1 MKKRILLSIITI
13 TLNNFEELLRTVE
26 SVRDLELC
34 EHIIINGGNCLKT
47 LAFLKNF
54 SGRSISEPDQGI
66 SDAFNKGIL
75 LSTGD
80 AIIMLNS
87 GDTLL
92 DRTYPARASQ
102 ILDLDPQIDFVHA
115 DLIFEDRLIGPYIM
129 RPLRTK
135 NVLSPN
141 IGRGMPYR
149 HQSMVVRK
157 EVYDRVGFFNLNYIC
172 SDFDWISRWE
182 LGLKKSCGKAYYSQG
197 DPVIIMDGGGI
208 SSTQERKII
217 LEAIQIIKQRN
228 RNVGFLEKMKSDVAL
243 FKRLVLF
250 YCRFLLKTMGF
261 INILIKLKRI
271 KYKKYFLQ
279 SSRQFYKN

>member
-1 MKKRILLSIITI
+1 MKNRIFLSIITI

-26 SVRDLELC
+26 SVRDLNGC
-34 EHIIINGGNCLKT
+34 EHIIINGGECPQT
-47 LAFLKNF
+47 LEFLQGYNGK
-54 SGRSISEPDQGI
+54 SVSEPDQGI
-66 SDAFNKGIL
+66 SDAFNKGIR
-75 LSTGD
+75 LSSGD

-87 GDTLL
+87 GDILL

-102 ILDLDPQIDFVHA
+102 ILDQDPQIDFVHA
-115 DLIFEDRLIGPYIM
+115 DLIFEDALIGSYIM

-157 EVYDRVGFFNLNYIC
+157 EVYGRVGFFNLNYIC
-172 SDFDWISRWE
+172 SDFDWVCRWE
-182 LGLKKSCGKAYYSQG
+182 LGLKKSHGQAYYSQG

-217 LEAIQIIKQRN
+217 LEAIKIIRQRN
-228 RNVGFLEKMKSDVAL
+228 KHISFLEKTRSYSAL
-243 FKRLVLF
+243 FRRLVLF
-250 YCRFLLKTMGF
+250 SVRVFLKKLGF
-261 INILIKLKRI
+261 VNILVIIKRI
-271 KYKKYFLQ
+271 KYKRFLII
-279 SSRQFYKN
+279 K

>member
-1 MKKRILLSIITI
+1 MKNRIFLSIITI

-26 SVRDLELC
+26 SVRDLNGC
-34 EHIIINGGNCLKT
+34 EHIIINGGECPQT
-47 LAFLKNF
+47 LEFLQGYNGK
-54 SGRSISEPDQGI
+54 SVSEPDQGI
-66 SDAFNKGIL
+66 SDAFNKGIR
-75 LSTGD
+75 LSSGD

-87 GDTLL
+87 GDILL

-102 ILDLDPQIDFVHA
+102 ILDQDPQIDFVHA
-115 DLIFEDRLIGPYIM
+115 DLIFKDSLIGSYIM

-172 SDFDWISRWE
+172 SDFDWVCRWE
-182 LGLKKSCGKAYYSQG
+182 LDLKKSHGQAYYSQG

-217 LEAIQIIKQRN
+217 LEAIKIIRQRN
-228 RNVGFLEKMKSDVAL
+228 KHISFLEKTRSYSAL
-243 FKRLVLF
+243 FRRLVLF
-250 YCRFLLKTMGF
+250 SVRVFLKKLGF
-261 INILIKLKRI
+261 VNILVIIKRI
-271 KYKKYFLQ
+271 KYKRFLII
-279 SSRQFYKN
+279 K

>member
-1 MKKRILLSIITI
+1 MKNRILLTIVTI
-13 TLNNFEELLRTVE
+13 TKNNFEELLRTVE
-26 SVRDLELC
+26 SVRDLDGC
-34 EHIIINGGNCLKT
+34 EHIIINGGNCPRT
-47 LAFLKNF
+47 LEFLQGY
-54 SGRSISEPDQGI
+54 SGTSISEPDQGI
-66 SDAFNKGIL
+66 ADAFNKGIQH
-75 LSTGD
+75 SNRD

-87 GDTLL
+87 GDTLI
-92 DRTYPARASQ
+92 DQNYPARASQ
-102 ILDLDPQIDFVHA
+102 ILDQYPDIDFVHA
-115 DLIFEDRLIGPYIM
+115 DLIFEDKLIGPYVM
-129 RPLRTK
+129 QPLRLM
-135 NVLSPN
+135 NSLYPN

-182 LGLKKSCGKAYYSQG
+182 FGLKKSFGKAYYSQG

-243 FKRLVLF
+243 FTRLVLF

-271 KYKKYFLQ
+271 KYKKFLTI
-279 SSRQFYKN
+279 K

>member
-1 MKKRILLSIITI
+1 MKNRIFLSIITI

-26 SVRDLELC
+26 SVRDLNGC
-34 EHIIINGGNCLKT
+34 EHIIINGGECPQT
-47 LAFLKNF
+47 LEFLQGYYGK
-54 SGRSISEPDQGI
+54 SVSEPDQGI
-66 SDAFNKGIL
+66 SDAFNKGIR
-75 LSTGD
+75 LSSGD

-87 GDTLL
+87 GDILL

-102 ILDLDPQIDFVHA
+102 ILDQDPQIDFVHA
-115 DLIFEDRLIGPYIM
+115 DLIFEDTLIGSYIM

-157 EVYDRVGFFNLNYIC
+157 EVYGRVGFFNLKYIC
-172 SDFDWISRWE
+172 SDFDWVCRWE
-182 LGLKKSCGKAYYSQG
+182 LDLKKSHGQAYYSQG

-217 LEAIQIIKQRN
+217 LEAIKIIRQRN
-228 RNVGFLEKMKSDVAL
+228 KHISFLEKTRSYSAL
-243 FKRLVLF
+243 FRRLVLF
-250 YCRFLLKTMGF
+250 SVRVFLKKLGF
-261 INILIKLKRI
+261 VNILVIIKRI
-271 KYKKYFLQ
+271 KYKRFLII
-279 SSRQFYKN
+279 K

>member
-1 MKKRILLSIITI
+1 MKNRIFLSIITI
-13 TLNNFEELLRTVE
+13 TFNNFEELLRTVE
-26 SVRDLELC
+26 SVRDLNGC
-34 EHIIINGGNCLKT
+34 EHIIINGGECPQT
-47 LAFLKNF
+47 LEFLQGYYGK
-54 SGRSISEPDQGI
+54 SVSEPDQGI
-66 SDAFNKGIL
+66 SDAFNKGIR
-75 LSTGD
+75 LSSGD

-87 GDTLL
+87 GDILL

-102 ILDLDPQIDFVHA
+102 ILDQDPQIDFVHA

-157 EVYDRVGFFNLNYIC
+157 EVYGRVGFFNLNYIC
-172 SDFDWISRWE
+172 SDFDWVCRWE
-182 LGLKKSCGKAYYSQG
+182 LGLKKSHGKAYYSQG

-217 LEAIQIIKQRN
+217 LEAIKIIRQRN
-228 RNVGFLEKMKSDVAL
+228 KHTSFLEKIRSYSAL
-243 FKRLVLF
+243 FRRLVLF
-250 YCRFLLKTMGF
+250 SVRVFLKKLGF
-261 INILIKLKRI
+261 VNILVIIKRI
-271 KYKKYFLQ
+271 KYKRFLII
-279 SSRQFYKN
+279 K

>member
-26 SVRDLELC
+26 SVRDLNGC
-34 EHIIINGGNCLKT
+34 EHIIINGGECPQT
-47 LAFLKNF
+47 LEFLQGYYGK
-54 SGRSISEPDQGI
+54 SVSEPDQGI
-66 SDAFNKGIL
+66 SDAFNKGIR
-75 LSTGD
+75 LSSGD

-87 GDTLL
+87 GDILL

-102 ILDLDPQIDFVHA
+102 ILDQDPQIDFVHA
-115 DLIFEDRLIGPYIM
+115 DLIFEDRLIGSYIM

-157 EVYDRVGFFNLNYIC
+157 EVYDRVGLFNLNYIC

-182 LGLKKSCGKAYYSQG
+182 LGLKKSYGKAYYSQG

-261 INILIKLKRI
+261 INILIKLKNI
-271 KYKKYFLQ
+271 KYKKYLTI
-279 SSRQFYKN
+279 K